1 MERPRYGAGVV
12 SVEGARLN
20 ANEVQLM
27 RIRLLV
33 LLPLLFLAPVV
44 TAEAAPL
51 AVGDI
56 VTITDGPGT
65 TGGGEFNMFVNGSAQ
80 SFITFCLQR
89 TQYIGFNQ
97 QFKVGG
103 VTTYADD
110 AAGNDYISL
119 QTQWL
124 YSNMRAGTLSGY
136 AHTNAMAD
144 LLQTA
149 IWYFENEITLSNPNS
164 NNFIKM
170 ANMAVTN
177 GFKGASNVK
186 VLNLFY
192 MNGAKAQDQLALQVP
207 GPAALTLVVPGLA
220 ALAFMRRRRTFPQA

>member
-1 MERPRYGAGVV
+1 
-12 SVEGARLN
+12 
-20 ANEVQLM
+20 M

-44 TAEAAPL
+44 AADAAPI

-56 VTITDGPGT
+56 VTLTDGPGT
-65 TGGGEFNMFVNGSAQ
+65 TGGGEFNMFVNGSSQ

-103 VTTYADD
+103 VTNYADD
-110 AAGNDYISL
+110 PGGNDPISL

-124 YSNMRAGTLSGY
+124 YSNVRAGTLAGY

-144 LLQTA
+144 LLQNA

-164 NNFIKM
+164 NNFVKM
-170 ANMAVTN
+170 ANLAVQN

-192 MNGAKAQDQLALQVP
+192 MNGAQAQDQLALQVP
-207 GPAALTLVVPGLA
+207 APAALTLVVPGLA
-220 ALAFMRRRRTFPQA
+220 ALAFMRRRRVLPKA

>member
-1 MERPRYGAGVV
+1 
-12 SVEGARLN
+12 
-20 ANEVQLM
+20 M

-44 TAEAAPL
+44 TAEAAPIV
-51 AVGDI
+51 VGDI

-65 TGGGEFNMFVNGSAQ
+65 TGGGEFNMFVNGSTQ

-97 QFKVGG
+97 QFRVGG
-103 VTTYADD
+103 VTNYADD
-110 AAGNDYISL
+110 AGGNDPISL

-124 YSNMRAGTLSGY
+124 YSNMRAGTLAGY

-149 IWYFENEITLSNPNS
+149 IWYFENEITLTNQQIN
-164 NNFIKM
+164 
-170 ANMAVTN
+170 AN
-177 GFKGASNVK
+177 GFISGANAAVKNGFAGASNVK

-192 MNGAKAQDQLALQVP
+192 MNGAAAQDQLVLQVP

-220 ALAFMRRRRTFPQA
+220 ALVFMRRRRILPRA

>member
-1 MERPRYGAGVV
+1 MWRGSCLKGGIA
-12 SVEGARLN
+12 LD

-44 TAEAAPL
+44 AAEAAPI

-65 TGGGEFNMFVNGSAQ
+65 TGGGEFNMFVNGSTQ
-80 SFITFCLQR
+80 SFVTFCLQR

-103 VTTYADD
+103 VTNYADD
-110 AAGNDYISL
+110 AGGNDPISL

-144 LLQTA
+144 LMQTA
-149 IWYFENEITLSNPNS
+149 IWYFENEINLSNPSS
-164 NNFIKM
+164 NGFVTM
-170 ANMAVTN
+170 ANNAVKN
-177 GFKGASNVK
+177 GFAGASNVK

-192 MNGAKAQDQLALQVP
+192 MNGAQAQDQLVLQVP

-220 ALAFMRRRRTFPQA
+220 ALAFMRRRRILPKA

>member
-1 MERPRYGAGVV
+1 
-12 SVEGARLN
+12 
-20 ANEVQLM
+20 M
-27 RIRLLV
+27 RIHLWV

-44 TAEAAPL
+44 AAEAAPI

-65 TGGGEFNMFVNGSAQ
+65 TGGGEFNMFVNGSTQ
-80 SFITFCLQR
+80 SFVTFCLQR

-103 VTTYADD
+103 VTNYADN
-110 AAGNDYISL
+110 AGGNDPISL

-149 IWYFENEITLSNPNS
+149 IWYSRTRSTCPTR
-164 NNFIKM
+164 
-170 ANMAVTN
+170 ART
-177 GFKGASNVK
+177 ASSRW
-186 VLNLFY
+186 
-192 MNGAKAQDQLALQVP
+192 P
-207 GPAALTLVVPGLA
+207 TTPS
-220 ALAFMRRRRTFPQA
+220 RTGSRAPRMSKCSTCST